1 MRVTLGE
8 HKVRALSWLARCE
21 ASPAFLVRG
30 LKGWNL
36 PSRMLAADGGTLSR
50 IFCHHA
56 SMEAMSQIQEKMPKW
71 PHKTLMTIAL
81 GVTRGLVIG
90 LVSINVVAAGSAPT
104 TTAGHG
110 AAGGSS
116 DISGLYREAR
126 LEDPRILEAYL
137 RAKSSAENERAAF
150 GTLLP
155 QISANSNF
163 NRSRHENEFA
173 RDNHATKSNS
183 LSITQYLYNKGAW
196 ESYQKSK
203 SVTKQAGEKANDA
216 LDEATLDFAKRY
228 FIALAAED
236 ELELVR
242 AESRATQNSLD
253 RISML
258 YERQMAKV
266 TDVLDLKARVD
277 VLRAEEME
285 SVNQVQIS
293 REGLSEIIGR
303 SVDERLSRL
312 RSDAALQGPSRPLND
327 FLEQAIASNPLLKT
341 YQYGA
346 QAAAAAVREG
356 QAGHYP
362 QASLSVSA
370 ARSDV
375 GFESVKVP
383 RSDTYVGGIGVSLP
397 VYSGGAT
404 SARVRG
410 LKEENIATEQD
421 LEGVRRKII
430 KETTT
435 AYLTA
440 QAATEKVSAARSS
453 VASAQKSRIAAQKAF
468 SYGVVNSVDV
478 LTSLQNEFKARR
490 DMLKAKYDFVIN
502 SLLLDRWSGKLNQQS
517 IDNVNALLS
526 SEPEKGLPGGGL
538 AKMDSRP

>member
-1 MRVTLGE
+1 
-8 HKVRALSWLARCE
+8 
-21 ASPAFLVRG
+21 
-30 LKGWNL
+30 
-36 PSRMLAADGGTLSR
+36 
-50 IFCHHA
+50 
-56 SMEAMSQIQEKMPKW
+56 
-71 PHKTLMTIAL
+71 MTIAL

-90 LVSINVVAAGSAPT
+90 LVSINVVAAGSAPI
-104 TTAGHG
+104 TTADHG

-253 RISML
+253 RVSMM

-285 SVNQVQIS
+285 SVNQIQIS

-312 RSDAALQGPSRPLND
+312 RSDAALQGPSRPLNEFID
-327 FLEQAIASNPLLKT
+327 QAIASNPLLKT

-383 RSDTYVGGIGVSLP
+383 RSDTYVGGIAVSLP

-440 QAATEKVSAARSS
+440 QSATEKVSAARSS

-526 SEPEKGLPGGGL
+526 AESENGLPGGGL
-538 AKMDSRP
+538 AKLDSRP